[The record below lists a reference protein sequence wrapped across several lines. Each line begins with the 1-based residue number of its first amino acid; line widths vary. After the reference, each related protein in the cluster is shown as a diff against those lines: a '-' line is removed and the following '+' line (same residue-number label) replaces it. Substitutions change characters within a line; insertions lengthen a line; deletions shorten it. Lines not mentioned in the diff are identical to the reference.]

1 MEQKYLF
8 AIIIFCTFVLF
19 VSIIKLKLYF
29 VINFLLRCCVGIIAI
44 YSFNK
49 FILENIESSI
59 KIGINE
65 FTVPFMGI
73 FGVAGII
80 FIIVIYGY
88 FYK

>member
-8 AIIIFCTFVLF
+8 AIIIFCIIVLLI
-19 VSIIKLKLYF
+19 SIIKLKLYF
-29 VINFLLRCCVGIIAI
+29 VINFLLRCCIGIITI

-49 FILENIESSI
+49 FILESLGNPI

-80 FIIVIYGY
+80 FILALYGY

>member
-1 MEQKYLF
+1 MEKKYLF
-8 AIIIFCTFVLF
+8 AIIIFCIFVLLI
-19 VSIIKLKLYF
+19 SIIKLKLYF
-29 VINFLLRCCVGIIAI
+29 AINFLLRCCIGIIAI

-49 FILENIESSI
+49 FILESLGNPI

-80 FIIVIYGY
+80 FILAIYGY